1 MASKRIIHLLLF
13 VLLLT
18 LSFIITKAEESSK
31 TNDKVPTT
39 SGQPKASKVAPVN
52 KNTSA
57 VTPQTSSNAQVVNTP
72 NNPTVAN
79 TPNNPVANVKDLVKN
94 GNNKAKATGVT
105 SSVTQSEAASY
116 TSAVPSTTIHGAN
129 LNPQITTGQS
139 TGTAIVQNAKTP
151 TEPTGTAG
159 TAGTANAQN
168 TKSPTTTSTLPSTA
182 SLDQSTASLGQ
193 STTSLYK
200 PTTTN
205 LPPLNSSQQ
214 ASEQSNTTQSTLTPS
229 NSLPVS
235 AQQTNSPQ
243 ATSTPAATS
252 APESVPV
259 PAAAPA
265 PAPALAPESAQQDS
279 QSKSDSKK
287 NDKGDNGK
295 EEEDNEPGSSSP
307 NNPQHTTVVIATG
320 KTAEQLADASSGVS
334 LIMTRKNDYYSG
346 IMAALSMIVI
356 SSVLMI

>member
-79 TPNNPVANVKDLVKN
+79 TPNNPIANVKDLVKN

-193 STTSLYK
+193 STTSLYQ

-229 NSLPVS
+229 NSLP
-235 AQQTNSPQ
+235 
-243 ATSTPAATS
+243 
-252 APESVPV
+252 
-259 PAAAPA
+259 
-265 PAPALAPESAQQDS
+265 SAQQDS